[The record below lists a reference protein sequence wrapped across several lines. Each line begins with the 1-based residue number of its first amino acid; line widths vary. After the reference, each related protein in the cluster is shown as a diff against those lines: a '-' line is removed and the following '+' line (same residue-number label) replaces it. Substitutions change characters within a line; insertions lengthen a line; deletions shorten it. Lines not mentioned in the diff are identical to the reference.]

1 MLGDGKSVVL
11 SFDDGPAPVSAL
23 ESILETLR
31 LNEIKA
37 EFYLLGSEV
46 EQHPDAARMIVREGH
61 GIQNHSWSHPDLS
74 RATAQNVRLELKD
87 TQAVIEAGIPPSKIK
102 MHQAT
107 KAFGDGYSHGFL
119 TVDMPDGKTYLVDTS
134 FRQFFNPKAMKP
146 DEPGYAG
153 SVMRQTQRGSEIADQ
168 ILSKGYV
175 ELTDEV
181 AREYSRAL
189 TAGKS
194 VKDATSLSRSTSEVD
209 WTRDQV
215 RLP

>member
-87 TQAVIEAGIPPSKIK
+87 TQAVIADATGVIPTKVRPPYGAGGFRGYIDPELAEVAEELSLTIVTWDIDTEDWKTPQGLGPEKISTIESQFTQQLRK
-102 MHQAT
+102 TLFNVLMH
-107 KAFGDGYSHGFL
+107 
-119 TVDMPDGKTYLVDTS
+119 V
-134 FRQFFNPKAMKP
+134 
-146 DEPGYAG
+146 
-153 SVMRQTQRGSEIADQ
+153 QRGTARDLPAFIARLREWGFA
-168 ILSKGYV
+168 IV
-175 ELTDEV
+175 E
-181 AREYSRAL
+181 
-189 TAGKS
+189 
-194 VKDATSLSRSTSEVD
+194 
-209 WTRDQV
+209 
-215 RLP
+215 P